1 MRNLSVYH
9 YRARIFVHTEH
20 EETQLE
26 LVLNATEE
34 RLGKDPD
41 HYASVLMDSLNKAF
55 KPYPNRQAFDYDL
68 YGSLSYTIEEETPE
82 ALQEALAQADV
93 VIAAWVK
100 KYRVNAMKE
109 TR

>member
-20 EETQLE
+20 KQNHLE
-26 LVLNATEE
+26 FVLNATED
-34 RLGKDPD
+34 RLGKDPG
-41 HYASVLMDSLNKAF
+41 HYADMLMDSLNKAF
-55 KPYPNRQAFDYDL
+55 TPYPNRRASDYDL
-68 YGSLSYTIEEETPE
+68 YGSLTCTIEEETPG

-93 VIAAWVK
+93 VIAAWIK